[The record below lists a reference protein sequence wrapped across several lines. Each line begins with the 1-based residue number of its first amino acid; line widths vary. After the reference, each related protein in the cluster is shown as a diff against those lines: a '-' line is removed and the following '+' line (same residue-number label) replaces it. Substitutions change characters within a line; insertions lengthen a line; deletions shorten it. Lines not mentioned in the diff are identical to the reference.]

1 MSTLSYV
8 FLGAA
13 LVTFALGSYAL
24 AESRDVVAMFWLAI
38 GSVCVRCAPR
48 LAAAG
53 SRA

>member
-1 MSTLSYV
+1 MSSLSYV

-13 LVTFALGSYAL
+13 LVAFALGTYAL
-24 AESRDVVAMFWLAI
+24 SESRDVVAMFWLAVGAI
-38 GSVCVRCAPR
+38 CVRCAPR